1 MKHLTQIAAAAL
13 ALFCLQ
19 VPANAQKSIEIAV
32 AGHGYFVGP
41 LYVAMR
47 DGVFEKHGYKANVT
61 YTKGGAL
68 AFQACFTKQADVCV
82 TSFEHVLTAAAQGR
96 RLVAIFAISNRPLNN
111 VVADNE
117 LIEAGK
123 GKTLAER
130 VQLLKG
136 KRVGTP
142 SAGGSGEKMLTV
154 LARQYGLELPGDIEL
169 VYLGG
174 AASAYVGAMQNN
186 LIDAGMPFEPAG
198 VLIEEK
204 KLGGTLVNM
213 MDGEVEAF
221 NDIIFM
227 TVVAHPD
234 VIAERPDFLKDIGK
248 IFAESQTTLLTPDK
262 GMALMNQEFDQLT
275 PEANAAAYS
284 KVKAIW
290 SPTGRMSAEGAQKV
304 FTYLQP
310 AGESKVDLN
319 STFTNDFI
327 PQ

>member
-1 MKHLTQIAAAAL
+1 MKRLTKLAAAAF
-13 ALFCLQ
+13 ALLCLQ
-19 VPANAQKSIEIAV
+19 LPASAQQKLEIAV

-41 LYVAMR
+41 LYVAVR
-47 DGVFEKHGYKANVT
+47 DGVFKKYGYEANVT

-68 AFQACFTKQADVCV
+68 AFQACFTKQADVCI

-96 RLVAIFAISNRPLNN
+96 RLVAIFDISSRPLNN

-117 LIEAGK
+117 LLEAGK
-123 GKTLAER
+123 GKTLEER
-130 VQLLKG
+130 VKLLKG

-174 AASAYVGAMQNN
+174 AASAYVGAMQND

-204 KLGGTLVNM
+204 GLGGTLVNM
-213 MDGEVEAF
+213 MNGEVEAF

-234 VIAERPDFLKDIGK
+234 VIAEKPDFLKDIGK
-248 IFAESQTTLLTPDK
+248 IFAEAQTTLLDPDK
-262 GMALMNQEFDQLT
+262 GKAIMNAEFDNLT
-275 PEANAAAYS
+275 PEANAAAYA
-284 KVKAIW
+284 KVVPIW
-290 SPTGRMSAEGAQKV
+290 NPTGMMTAAGAEKV
-304 FTYLQP
+304 FNYLQP
-310 AGESKVDLN
+310 KGDNKIDFN
-319 STFTNDFI
+319 STFTNEFI

>member
-1 MKHLTQIAAAAL
+1 MKRLIQAAAGVL
-13 ALFCLQ
+13 ALLCLQ
-19 VPANAQKSIEIAV
+19 VPASAQKNLEIAV

-41 LYVAMR
+41 LYVAVR
-47 DGVFEKHGYKANVT
+47 DGIFEKKGYNANVT

-96 RLVAIFAISNRPLNN
+96 QLVAIFAISNRPLNN

-117 LIEAGK
+117 LVEAGK
-123 GKTLAER
+123 GKTLEER
-130 VQLLKG
+130 IQLLKG

-174 AASAYVGAMQNN
+174 AASAYVGAMQND

-204 KLGGTLVNM
+204 GLGGTLVNM

-234 VIAERPDFLKDIGK
+234 VIAENPDMLKDVGAA
-248 IFAESQTTLLTPDK
+248 FAEAQTVLLDAERGP
-262 GMALMNQEFDQLT
+262 AIMNAEFNNLT
-275 PEANAAAYS
+275 PEANQAAYN

-290 SPTGRMSAEGAQKV
+290 SPTGRMSAEGAKKV
-304 FTYLQP
+304 HDYLQP
-310 AGESKVDLN
+310 EGTAEIDFE
-319 STFTNDFI
+319 STFTNEFI
-327 PQ
+327 PE

>member
-1 MKHLTQIAAAAL
+1 MKRLTMIAATAMV
-13 ALFCLQ
+13 LFGLNTPVQ
-19 VPANAQKSIEIAV
+19 AQEEIDIAV

-47 DGVFEKHGYKANVT
+47 DGVFEEYGYEANVI

-123 GKTLAER
+123 DKTLEER
-130 VQLLKG
+130 VNLLKG

-142 SAGGSGEKMLTV
+142 SAGGSGEKMLTA
-154 LARQYGLELPGDIEL
+154 LARQNGLELPGDIEL

-174 AASAYVGAMQNN
+174 DASAYVGAMQND

-204 KLGGTLVNM
+204 GLGGTLVNM
-213 MDGEVEAF
+213 MDGEVDAF
-221 NDIIFM
+221 DNIIFM

-234 VIAERPDFLKDIGK
+234 VVAEKPDFLSDMGK
-248 IFAESQTTLLTPDK
+248 VFSESQTILLDPSR
-262 GMALMNQEFDQLT
+262 GPAIMNAEFGNLT
-275 PEANAAAYS
+275 PEANAAAYN

-290 SPTGRMSAEGAQKV
+290 SPTGMMSAAGAKKV
-304 FTYLQP
+304 YDYLQP
-310 AGESKVDLN
+310 QGDQEIDFN
-319 STFTNDFI
+319 STFTNKFI